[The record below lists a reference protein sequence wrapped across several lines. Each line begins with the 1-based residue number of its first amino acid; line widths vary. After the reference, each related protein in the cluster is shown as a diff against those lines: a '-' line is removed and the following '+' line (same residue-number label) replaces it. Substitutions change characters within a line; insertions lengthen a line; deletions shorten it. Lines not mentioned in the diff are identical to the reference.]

1 MYERSAAS
9 VRPSCAWRRL
19 VTRAG
24 QSPTRRSRRSCETG
38 ARIIRTEAELVLKS
52 RWVDPAVLLASG
64 FEFDYP
70 TLESALAEI
79 ADSSPRGL
87 LPVALG

>member
-1 MYERSAAS
+1 M
-9 VRPSCAWRRL
+9 
-19 VTRAG
+19 
-24 QSPTRRSRRSCETG
+24 
-38 ARIIRTEAELVLKS
+38 LKS